1 MRSLKT
7 CLLGGGGLSSQSRLR
22 LSSARQG
29 LLSCTG
35 RKITLPYSCSNS
47 VSFNI
52 SSLHSSSMGKSSSSN
67 NCFGWPTGSSPE
79 NIMSEDIKAE
89 SSWIKNSGPSSGNA
103 LTEGDTC
110 ISGFSNAKKEPFCVN
125 SRFKVA
131 KSSSNARSVW
141 DRLLI
146 SCPSYS
152 FNPLLLVAN

>member
-1 MRSLKT
+1 MQSLKT
-7 CLLGGGGLSSQSRLR
+7 CLLGGGGLSSQSGLR

-35 RKITLPYSCSNS
+35 RKITLPYSCLNS

-52 SSLHSSSMGKSSSSN
+52 SSLHSSSMGKSSSSK

-89 SSWIKNSGPSSGNA
+89 SSWIKNSGPFSGNA
-103 LTEGDTC
+103 LTEDDRC

-141 DRLLI
+141 GRRLI
-146 SCPSYS
+146 CCPSYS